1 MQKLVYNM
9 IFKESL
15 FFFFPS
21 SLPCTLKYTFI
32 LLLAELKCCLL
43 VNCNHSTAVEQ
54 TVQTNS

>member
-15 FFFFPS
+15 SFFPS
-21 SLPCTLKYTFI
+21 FLPYTLKYTFI
-32 LLLAELKCCLL
+32 LLLDELKCCLL